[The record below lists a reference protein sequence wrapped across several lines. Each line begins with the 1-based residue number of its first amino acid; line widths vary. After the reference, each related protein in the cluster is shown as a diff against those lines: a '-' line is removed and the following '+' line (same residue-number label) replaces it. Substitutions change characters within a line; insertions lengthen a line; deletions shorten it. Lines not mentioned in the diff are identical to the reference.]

1 LPATGVASLHRA
13 RAGGHCLPIECFDTP
28 SAPPLRF
35 NGRRFWK
42 PHPLQSARI
51 GLRTGAF
58 WALGRHKSV
67 GRSAGQASAHYD
79 AAGRTSGPGNRRT
92 GWPESGGLKTGVAE
106 DVGCGPFGVRFRRC
120 GGKLRSYKI
129 GLCRMMH
136 GALQAPYEA
145 ISIDAIDDAEA
156 TKRGKEWAASL
167 DIQDDTW
174 LQVLIDGRSIASIR
188 LR

>member
-1 LPATGVASLHRA
+1 
-13 RAGGHCLPIECFDTP
+13 
-28 SAPPLRF
+28 
-35 NGRRFWK
+35 
-42 PHPLQSARI
+42 
-51 GLRTGAF
+51 
-58 WALGRHKSV
+58 
-67 GRSAGQASAHYD
+67 
-79 AAGRTSGPGNRRT
+79 
-92 GWPESGGLKTGVAE
+92 
-106 DVGCGPFGVRFRRC
+106 
-120 GGKLRSYKI
+120 
-129 GLCRMMH
+129 MMH